1 MLVPV
6 ISYIH
11 AAINCI
17 KLPHQPRFFLYL
29 EINRTLKKKKMLFVM
44 LSRNHKTQI
53 AISLDFHVMEN
64 VIYSI
69 PSEYYKVL
77 TVEIKHLITK
87 WSNS

>member
-1 MLVPV
+1 
-6 ISYIH
+6 
-11 AAINCI
+11 
-17 KLPHQPRFFLYL
+17 
-29 EINRTLKKKKMLFVM
+29 MLFVM

-53 AISLDFHVMEN
+53 AISLDFPVMEN

>member
-17 KLPHQPRFFLYL
+17 KLPHQRRIFLYL
-29 EINRTLKKKKMLFVM
+29 EINRTLKKMLFVM

-53 AISLDFHVMEN
+53 AISLDFPVMEN